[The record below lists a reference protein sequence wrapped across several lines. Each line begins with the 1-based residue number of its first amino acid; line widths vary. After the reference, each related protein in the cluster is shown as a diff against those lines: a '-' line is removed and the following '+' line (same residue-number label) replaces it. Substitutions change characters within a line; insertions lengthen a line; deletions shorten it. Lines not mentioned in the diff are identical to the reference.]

1 MSNVRPAA
9 RLLALAVFAASTA
22 LAANKPDLDA
32 FLQQKD
38 SRPLP
43 SVGGQGRV
51 EHVEQRLGVP
61 TFVWGERQAPPGL
74 SRSATPEQ
82 AARAHLKGRA
92 DGFRLSAKEIAEAK
106 LISVHDR
113 GEGAIIVRLGQ
124 LVEGRE
130 VFRNQLNVA
139 MDREKRLVAISG
151 YLAPAELADQ
161 ARVQGAAAFR
171 LSSNDAVANAFSDLT
186 GVQIDGQL
194 LTAPTQKGAYS
205 HADLGTTVL
214 TWRLATPAR
223 AKEVFFTLPD
233 RLEAAYYVEVDAG
246 LADSSDS
253 AMYSYVISATDGRIL
268 FRRNLTE
275 DDSYTYRV
283 WADPTTFIPYDGPHG
298 VDATPHPT
306 GLTDRYQAPFIAPN
320 LITLQSYPFSRNDAW
335 LPPNA
340 TQTTGNNVDAYADL
354 AGPDGFQAVSDVR
367 ATVTAPGAFDYTY
380 DPMLPPA
387 ANATQRQAAVTS
399 LFYLNNFLHDWF
411 YDSGFDEAAGN
422 AQSQN
427 FGRGGLENDSIRA
440 EAQDYGGRN
449 NANMSTPADGARPR
463 MQMYVFSG
471 VPELTVSAPA
481 AVAGSY
487 EAGTSTT
494 FGDQDFDVDAA
505 VAIPN
510 PNGPTEA
517 CAALPA
523 GTFTG
528 KIALVDR
535 GTCGFSV
542 KALVAQ
548 NAGAVAVLIGNNAP
562 NQVPPGMGGADP
574 AVTIPALSISLET
587 ANAWR
592 TEVKNNATTITAR
605 MRRGTDLDRDGTID
619 NAIAAHEWGHYLSN
633 RLVANS
639 AGLVNNQ
646 GRAMGEGWADT
657 VAMLMI
663 VRPEDVTRA
672 GNNTWQGVYAVAA
685 YTSSGG
691 ANNGHYYGIRRVPY
705 STDLTKNSLTLKN
718 IANGTPLPTTHPVAF
733 GSPTSNS
740 QVHNSGE
747 VWATMLWECYASL
760 LNAYP
765 FQEAQDRWKSYLV
778 SGFKLTPP
786 SPTFLE
792 ARDALLAAAA
802 ASDPADYQ
810 RFVNAFAKRGAGFG
824 AKVPDRAS
832 SDHYPVVE
840 SFVSGNNLEVVK
852 IRLDDSLT
860 GCDRDGV
867 LDVGETGRLS
877 VTVTNTGAGALTSF
891 TGTVSANGA
900 TATLAFPSGN
910 TLSFPPLARGASATA
925 SLPVQ
930 LTAVTGVTPAAGLTV
945 NFSEP
950 SLPVAAQTTSYDGRV
965 HYDEQVN
972 TSAVETG
979 EGSLFV
985 WSSTTVSGNPLWK
998 AAGLSGQRYFH
1009 ADNQS
1014 SVSDVV
1020 LTSPWLQVNPTGNF
1034 TFSFR
1039 HRYSFESTNGAAPFY
1054 DGGVVEISRDGVNW
1068 MDPAL
1073 MGWSNPGYLVLATTP
1088 PSFATLAEGDSP
1100 LSGRPAFMGAN
1111 TGFPNFVTPAA
1122 TNLGTRFAGE
1132 RIQVRFRL
1140 GTDSGVG
1147 AYGWDIDTVTFNNV
1161 ATAPFAT
1168 LAAET
1173 SDGSTCNQ
1181 LPVADAGR
1189 PQTVNERSLVTL
1201 DGSASFDPDGQAI
1214 TYAWVQVGGPTVTL
1228 NNPTTAAPTFTADG
1242 ISGSTVF
1249 SFQLTVNDGVDTSI
1263 PRNVDVGVL
1272 NQNRL
1277 PIAVATASPASPIV
1291 ERSVP
1296 TVTLDGS
1303 GSSDPDGTPLTFAW
1317 TQTAGPEVDLSG
1329 ADSSTA
1335 TFPLPE
1341 VSGDTTFTFA
1351 LVVDDGLASSPA
1363 ASVSVVVTHVDLG
1376 PSVNAGADQTVEA
1389 RTAVAL
1395 WGYGSDPDGD
1405 PVTLA
1410 WTQTAGPTVTLTGA
1424 DTNAPS
1430 FTAPSVSGPTVLTF
1444 SLVATANGVSS
1455 AADTVDITVV
1465 KVNRRPVAMGPNT
1478 FVEAER
1484 TAVVLSAA
1492 LSSDPDQDSLAYRWT
1507 QTGGPVVALT
1517 GADTDS
1523 LGFTTPEVLTETKM
1537 SFLLT
1542 VTDPDGAESI
1552 PAMVE
1557 LTVQD
1562 VNRAPTAAPR
1572 HLAGGIAK
1580 GEVTLDASA
1589 SADVDGDTVSFA
1601 WSQTAGET
1609 VTLSA
1614 TNAATVT
1621 FTAPESAQQLT
1632 FQLVVTDS
1640 KGMSATS
1647 DVQVEITE
1655 AQGCG
1660 GCASSGAGSSMLWGG
1675 LLLTVFLR
1683 RRKTA

>member
-1 MSNVRPAA
+1 MTVVRPAA
-9 RLLALAVFAASTA
+9 RLLALALFAASTA

-61 TFVWGERQAPPGL
+61 TFVWGDRQAPAGL

-82 AARAHLKGRA
+82 AARAHLQGRA
-92 DGFRLSAKEIAEAK
+92 DSFRLSAREIAEAK
-106 LISVHDR
+106 VLSVHDQ
-113 GEGAIIVRLGQ
+113 GQGAIIVRLGQ

-151 YLAPAELADQ
+151 YLAPAELAQQ
-161 ARVQGAAAFR
+161 ARVQGPAAFR
-171 LSSNDAVANAFSDLT
+171 LSSNDAVATAFSDLT

-194 LTAPTQKGAYS
+194 LTVPTQKGAYS

-214 TWRLATPAR
+214 TMRLATPAR

-246 LADSSDS
+246 PADSTDS
-253 AMYSYVISATDGRIL
+253 AMYSYVISAADGRIL

-275 DDSYTYRV
+275 DESYSYRV
-283 WADPTTFIPYDGPHG
+283 WADPVSFVPYDGPHG
-298 VDATPHPT
+298 PDATPHPT
-306 GLTDRYQAPFIAPN
+306 GLSDRYQAPFIPAD
-320 LITLQSYPFSRNDAW
+320 LVTLQNFPFSRNDAW

-340 TQTTGNNVDAYADL
+340 LQTTGNNVDAYADL
-354 AGPDGFQAVSDVR
+354 AAPDGFQDASDLRAPVS
-367 ATVTAPGAFDYTY
+367 APGEFDYTY
-380 DPMLPPA
+380 DPQLSPA
-387 ANATQRQAAVTS
+387 ANGTQQHAAVSS

-411 YDSGFDEAAGN
+411 YDSGFDEASGN
-422 AQSQN
+422 AQAQN
-427 FGRGGLENDSIRA
+427 YGRGGLENDSIRA

-463 MQMYVFSG
+463 MQMYVFNG
-471 VPELTVSAPA
+471 VPQLTVSAPA
-481 AVAGSY
+481 SVAGNY
-487 EAGTSTT
+487 EAGSSST
-494 FGDQDFDVDAA
+494 FGAQAFDETANL
-505 VAIPN
+505 AIPD
-510 PNGPTEA
+510 PNAPTEGCSA
-517 CAALPA
+517 FAA

-528 KIALVDR
+528 KIALLDR
-535 GTCGFSV
+535 GTCGFAV
-542 KALVAQ
+542 KALNAQ
-548 NAGAVAVLIGNNAP
+548 NAGAVALIIGNNAA
-562 NQVPPGMGGADP
+562 NQAPPGMGGADP
-574 AVTIPALSISLET
+574 QVTIPTLSITRE
-587 ANAWR
+587 AAIAWR
-592 TEVKNNATTITAR
+592 TEVKNNATTISVR
-605 MRRGTDLDRDGTID
+605 MKRGPELDRDGTLD
-619 NAIAAHEWGHYLSN
+619 NAIVAHEWGHYLSN
-633 RLVANS
+633 RLISNS

-657 VAMLMI
+657 VAMLMM
-663 VRPEDVTRA
+663 VRPEDVLRA
-672 GNNTWQGVYAVAA
+672 GNNNWQGVYAVAG

-691 ANNGHYYGIRRVPY
+691 ANNGHYFGIRRIPY
-705 STDLTKNSLTLKN
+705 STDMSKNALTLKN

-733 GSPTSNS
+733 GSPVSNS

-765 FQEAQDRWKSYLV
+765 FQEAQDRFKSYLV
-778 SGFKLTPP
+778 GGFKLTPP

-810 RFVNAFAKRGAGFG
+810 RFLNAFAKRGAGLG
-824 AKVPDRAS
+824 AKVADRAS
-832 SDHYPVVE
+832 ADHYPVVE

-852 IRLDDSLT
+852 LRLDDT
-860 GCDRDGV
+860 VAGCDRDGV
-867 LDVGETGRLS
+867 LDIGETGRLS
-877 VTVTNTGAGALTSF
+877 VTVTNTGGATLSSF
-891 TGTVSANGA
+891 TGTVSASGA

-910 TLSFPPLARGASATA
+910 TLSFPSLARGATATA
-925 SLPVQ
+925 TIQVQ
-930 LTAVTGVTPAAGLTV
+930 LTAVTGATPTAGLTV
-945 NFSEP
+945 TFNEP
-950 SLPVAAQTTSYDGRV
+950 SLPTAAQTVSYGGRV
-965 HYDEQVN
+965 HYDEQLN
-972 TSAVETG
+972 SSAVETA
-979 EGSLFV
+979 EGSVFI

-998 AAGLSGQRYFH
+998 AAGLPGQRYFH

-1014 SVSDVV
+1014 SISDVV
-1020 LTSPWLQVNPTGNF
+1020 LTSPWLEVNPTGNF

-1039 HRYSFESTNGAAPFY
+1039 HRFSFEGTNGAAPFY
-1054 DGGVVEISRDGVNW
+1054 DGGVVEISRDGVTW
-1068 MDPAL
+1068 MDPYE
-1073 MGWSNPGYLVLATTP
+1073 MGWFNPGYTAYLAV
-1088 PSFATLAEGDSP
+1088 GDSP
-1100 LSGRPAFMGAN
+1100 ISDRPAFVGAN
-1111 TGFPNFVTPAA
+1111 TGFPAFVTPAA
-1122 TNLGTRFAGE
+1122 TNLGTLFAGE

-1161 ATAPFAT
+1161 ATTPFAT
-1168 LAAET
+1168 LALET

-1201 DGSASFDPDGQAI
+1201 DGSASFDPDGQAV

-1228 NNPTTAAPTFTADG
+1228 NGANTVAPTFTADG

-1249 SFQLTVNDGVDTSI
+1249 SFQLTVNDGTDNSI

-1272 NQNRL
+1272 NQNRVPTAVAIASPES
-1277 PIAVATASPASPIV
+1277 PIA

-1303 GSSDPDGTPLTFAW
+1303 GSSDPDGSPLTFEW
-1317 TQTAGPEVDLSG
+1317 TQTAGPTVTLIG
-1329 ADSSTA
+1329 AETSTA
-1335 TFPLPE
+1335 SFPLPE
-1341 VSGDTTFTFA
+1341 VVGDTTFTFS
-1351 LVVDDGLASSPA
+1351 LVVNDGVASSPA
-1363 ASVSVVVTHVDLG
+1363 ASVSVVVTNVDQG
-1376 PSVNAGADQTVEA
+1376 PSANAGDDQTVEA

-1395 WGYGSDPDGD
+1395 SGSGTDPDGD

-1410 WTQTAGPTVTLTGA
+1410 WTQTAGPTVTLIGA
-1424 DTNAPS
+1424 DTATPS
-1430 FTAPSVSGPTVLTF
+1430 FTAPSVNGPTVLTF
-1444 SLVATANGVSS
+1444 SLVVSANGMSS

-1465 KVNRRPVAMGPNT
+1465 KVNRRPVAMGPNA
-1478 FVEAER
+1478 FVEDER

-1492 LSSDPDQDSLAYRWT
+1492 LSSDPDEDALSYRWT

-1517 GADTDS
+1517 GVDTDS

-1562 VNRAPTAAPR
+1562 VNRAPTSTPR
-1572 HLAGGIAK
+1572 HVAGGIAK

-1589 SADVDGDTVSFA
+1589 SADVDGDTVSFS
-1601 WSQTAGET
+1601 WTQVGGET
-1609 VTLSA
+1609 VSLSA
-1614 TNAATVT
+1614 INAATVT
-1621 FTAPESAQQLT
+1621 FTAPETAQT
-1632 FQLVVTDS
+1632 MSFRLVVTDS

-1675 LLLTVFLR
+1675 LLLAVFLR
-1683 RRKTA
+1683 RRKQA